1 MPRTIDIK
9 RFEQLKGSGE
19 LPSPRGVA
27 LAIIRLT
34 QSEDVSMADLA
45 RVIKGDPAFV
55 GRLIKAAN
63 GVVASERRAIVSVPE
78 ALMVLGLPAVRTMAL
93 GFSLLSNYRKGA
105 CVAFDYSRFW
115 ASSVLM
121 ALSMQALMQ
130 QVRALGADE
139 AFSVGLLARIGELA
153 LATLYPADYSRILSA
168 VGRSPNIRQTD
179 LEEDAFA
186 LTHVEL
192 GAAMLSDWGV
202 PAIVVDAVRHF
213 EHPSGSGFAE
223 NSRETAVIECLVLS
237 RAIARIC
244 LAPESEHSVLMPP
257 MLRLAARLGM
267 SRESLAGA
275 CERVGRAWVEWS
287 RLLQFEAGPVPRFE
301 ALSKRGEQGD
311 GVVPSGAALDAQTDR
326 ATGASD
332 AARQTEHTLA
342 GGVAAA
348 ALRVLVVAGNRVERL
363 RLREL
368 LERDGMMVFEA
379 ADRRQ
384 CVEAV
389 VDVQPQMMLID
400 WLLEDTGGLGL
411 VRSLR
416 ETRLGRAIYMLLL
429 IPSEDETLLAD
440 VLHAGVDDFVA
451 RPVKP
456 RILASR
462 LRAGRRMVG
471 LQQELERERE
481 EIRRFAAELAI
492 SNRRLEEEATTD
504 ALTGFANRR
513 YALDRMQQEWIAATR
528 NQRPLSAM
536 IIDLDGLKRVNDACG
551 HDVGDMVLRQAADA
565 LRGVLRAHDVICR
578 TGGDEFLVI
587 CPDTDLG
594 AAIKCGERLRTAV
607 EAMTI
612 ETGGPQLRVTISV
625 GAAVRDGR
633 MNSLDA
639 LIKCADRS
647 VELAKQ
653 QGRNRVGALQREADV
668 G

>member
-34 QSEDVSMADLA
+34 QSEDVSMAELA

-63 GVVASERRAIVSVPE
+63 GLVGNERRAIVSVPE

-93 GFSLLSNYRKGA
+93 GFSLLSNYRKGVCA
-105 CVAFDYSRFW
+105 AFDYSRFW

-130 QVRALGADE
+130 QVRAMGADE

-153 LATLYPADYSRILSA
+153 LATLYPADYSKILSA

-186 LTHVEL
+186 LTHVDL

-202 PAIVVDAVRHF
+202 PAIVVDAICQF
-213 EHPSGSGFAE
+213 EHPSGAGVAE
-223 NSRETAVIECLVLS
+223 NSRETGLVQCLVLS
-237 RAIARIC
+237 RAIAQIC
-244 LAPESEHSVLMPP
+244 LAPESEHAMLMPP
-257 MLRLAARLGM
+257 MLRLAAHLGM
-267 SRESLAGA
+267 SRESFASA
-275 CERVGRAWVEWS
+275 CERVGRSWVEWS
-287 RLLQFEAGPVPRFE
+287 RLLQFEAGPAPRFE
-301 ALSKRGEQGD
+301 VLAERGEQGD
-311 GVVPSGAALDAQTDR
+311 DAVPSSAARDAPTRR
-326 ATGASD
+326 AAAASD
-332 AARQTEHTLA
+332 SAGKAEHTLA

-348 ALRVLVVAGNRVERL
+348 ALRVLVVAGNRLERL

-384 CVEAV
+384 CVDAV

-400 WLLEDTGGLGL
+400 WQLEDTSGLGV

-429 IPSEDETLLAD
+429 IPSEDEALLD
-440 VLHAGVDDFVA
+440 EVLHAGVDDFVA

-481 EIRRFAAELAI
+481 EIRRYAAELAI
-492 SNRRLEEEATTD
+492 SNRRLEEELTTD
-504 ALTGFANRR
+504 ALTGFPNRR
-513 YALDRMQQEWIAATR
+513 YALDRMQQEWTAATR

-536 IIDLDGLKRVNDACG
+536 MIDLDGLKRINDAWG
-551 HDVGDMVLRQAADA
+551 HDVGDMVLRQSANA

-594 AAIKCGERLRTAV
+594 AAIKCGERLRTAI

-612 ETGGPQLRVTISV
+612 ETGGPQLRITISV
-625 GAAVRDGR
+625 GAAVRGDR
-633 MNSLDA
+633 INSLDA

-647 VELAKQ
+647 VELARQ
-653 QGRNRVGALQREADV
+653 QGRNRVGALQRDANVD
-668 G
+668 